1 MEQNLSQYK
10 IFYEVAKAGNISK
23 AAKELY
29 ISQPAISKSI
39 SKLEDS
45 LGVSLFTR
53 NSRGV
58 QLTSEG
64 ELLFHHTESAF
75 EALSRGENELKRIKD
90 FNIGHLRI
98 GVSNTLCKYILL
110 PYLKGFIEKYPH
122 VKITIESQST
132 THTIAM
138 LEQQHIDLG
147 LIAEPSSRKP
157 LIFVPVMNIQDIF
170 VSTKPYLDNLYLREG
185 RNTDIFQTGNILLL
199 DRNNM
204 TRKYIDEYLSEHQI
218 VPGQVLEVNTMD
230 ILIEFAKIG
239 LGIGCVIREFVQEEL
254 DKKTLVT
261 IPMKWPIKKRTLR
274 FAKNPGG
281 TSRALEDFLS
291 FCDSFPIS

>member
-10 IFYEVAKAGNISK
+10 IFYEVAKAGNITK
-23 AAKELY
+23 AANEIY

-157 LIFVPVMNIQDIF
+157 LIFVPVMSIQDIF

-261 IPMKWPIKKRTLR
+261 IPMKWPIKKRTIG
-274 FAKNPGG
+274 FAYNPGG

>member
-157 LIFVPVMNIQDIF
+157 LIFVPVMDIQDIF

-218 VPGQVLEVNTMD
+218 VPSQVLEVNTMD
-230 ILIEFAKIG
+230 ILIEFG

-254 DKKTLVT
+254 DKQMLVT
-261 IPMKWPIKKRTLR
+261 IPMKWPIKKRTIG
-274 FAKNPGG
+274 FAYNPGG

-291 FCDSFPIS
+291 FCGSFPIS

>member
-1 MEQNLSQYK
+1 MEQHLSQYK
-10 IFYEVAKAGNISK
+10 IFYAVAKAGNISK
-23 AAKELY
+23 AAKELF

-39 SKLEDS
+39 SKLEEN

-58 QLTSEG
+58 QLTVEG
-64 ELLFHHTESAF
+64 QVLFSHVSNAF
-75 EALSRGENELKRIKD
+75 DTLGRGENELKRIKN
-90 FNIGHLRI
+90 FNIGQIKI

-157 LIFVPVMNIQDIF
+157 LIFVPVMDIQDIF

-261 IPMKWPIKKRTLR
+261 IPMKWPIKKRTIG
-274 FAKNPGG
+274 FAYNPGG